1 MRHSRH
7 LSNPDAIHPSGRAI
21 AEIKFWVDSVRSVR
35 IALLDLAVALRQYPE
50 AVGYLVLV
58 EPSVTAARIAEE
70 WEGIASVLSRDV
82 IGRLAI
88 CSVVEDR
95 WTPNVPMEISS
106 EFREWILETVRAEKS
121 TIRIPVGRLDFA
133 FVIQKLLLYQSLVLR
148 TPVSISWLGRTAGC
162 SYPTLSRVLQSLGS
176 SIERTSDRKVSLRFM
191 PDSELFA
198 LFSLAERS
206 RVTKRF
212 ADRSGQPRSPEQN
225 VQRLAR
231 INAKGVGIGGAMAA
245 RHYYPQLDL
254 IGTPRL
260 DLSIHM
266 LSDEEAKDLLRR
278 LDPALELESDPRKPA
293 HVVVHTV
300 LHSDPL
306 FEPRDGGLAWADPIE
321 CLFDLHEARLE
332 AQTREFAGGLRKGA
346 ISSGLKR

>member
-7 LSNPDAIHPSGRAI
+7 LPNLDAVHPSGRAI
-21 AEIKFWVDSVRSVR
+21 AEVKFSVDSVRSVR
-35 IALLDLAVALRQYPE
+35 IALLDLALALRQYPK

-70 WEGIASVLSRDV
+70 WEGIASILSRDV

-106 EFREWILETVRAEKS
+106 EFREWILETVRTEKS
-121 TIRIPVGRLDFA
+121 TIRTPVGRLDFA

-148 TPVSISWLGRTAGC
+148 TPVSISWLRRTAGC
-162 SYPTLSRVLQSLGS
+162 SHPTLSRVLQSLGS

-191 PDSELFA
+191 PDSELSA

-212 ADRSGQPRSPEQN
+212 ADRSGQPRSPEQH
-225 VQRLAR
+225 VQRLER
-231 INAKGVGIGGAMAA
+231 LGAKGVGLGGAMAA
-245 RHYYPQLDL
+245 RHYDPSLDL

-260 DLSIHM
+260 DLCTHL
-266 LSDEEAKDLLRR
+266 LSDDEVTALVHR
-278 LDPALELESDPRKPA
+278 LDPALEPESDPRKPA
-293 HVVVHTV
+293 HVVVHAVSQTD
-300 LHSDPL
+300 SL
-306 FEPRDGGLAWADPIE
+306 FEQRPGGVAWADPIE

-332 AQTREFAGGLRKGA
+332 AQTKAFTSGLRTGV
-346 ISSGLKR
+346 ITRGLRP